1 MKSLFSVNG
10 NQWKFK
16 FMFGNIVAKLVR
28 SFLNLFLQD
37 PWISAEDFTKAT
49 KVAIN
54 SRYDFYYSFKFI
66 LKNWIQFWEKTLLN
80 DLEIN
85 GIREKSGNLKE
96 CVFYK
101 KQEKGREFSCKSHSN
116 PILMDNLSV
125 FYKKFLIPF
134 PVRT

>member
-1 MKSLFSVNG
+1 
-10 NQWKFK
+10 
-16 FMFGNIVAKLVR
+16 MFGNIVAKLVR

-54 SRYDFYYSFKFI
+54 SRYDFYYSFKFS

-96 CVFYK
+96 CVF
-101 KQEKGREFSCKSHSN
+101 
-116 PILMDNLSV
+116 L
-125 FYKKFLIPF
+125 
-134 PVRT
+134 